1 MRSFIGVLFMAAAGL
16 LATSPA
22 HGTASA
28 SVTVNGTTRSLSQT
42 GFLFEQISAAGVNLA
57 PGQGSN
63 FTFNYSISLQDS
75 GLPVAFDQKAVG
87 CSSIFPST
95 CNDAYTG
102 FEYAK
107 AYLIVLAEDPRVT
120 HNPAV
125 VEEGLRGSVTLATH
139 GDSFAESLTQS
150 GTLLGHIEVRD
161 VPGANT
167 FTNVYPTFVALWV
180 LANPIPEPETYAL
193 MMAGLGVVGWTAWG
207 RRNSGPLK
215 IIRLQQSS
223 KVLRN
228 HLPRSI

>member
-1 MRSFIGVLFMAAAGL
+1 MAAAGS

-28 SVTVNGTTRSLSQT
+28 SITVNGTTRSLSQT
-42 GFLFEQISAAGVNLA
+42 GFLFEQVGATAVNVA
-57 PGQGSN
+57 PGQGSSFN
-63 FTFNYSISLQDS
+63 FNYSISLQDS

-95 CNDAYTG
+95 CNDPYSG

-125 VEEGLRGSVTLATH
+125 VEEGLRGSVIQATH

-150 GTLLGHIEVRD
+150 GTLQGRIEVRD
-161 VPGANT
+161 VPGANL
-167 FTNVYPTFVALWV
+167 FSNVYPTYVALWV
-180 LANPIPEPETYAL
+180 LANPIPEPSVLAQMLGGLAL
-193 MMAGLGVVGWTAWG
+193 LGLGLRRREVVS
-207 RRNSGPLK
+207 RR
-215 IIRLQQSS
+215 
-223 KVLRN
+223 V
-228 HLPRSI
+228 PRRCAH